1 MIDPAIID
9 ELMNR
14 TGQQYDRDL
23 VTRVYAYMGAKYHIS
38 ADKSKSNIVKG
49 ALVRRDIRVPSKL
62 AVSIYEYLLQRE
74 LLERYGRV
82 DETNLKYL
90 NAAYG
95 NVELIVFNDVIKG
108 ASGPYGL
115 CPTNPIPTRG
125 IGMEY
130 RYVDKLLTADGRK
143 TKSSRF
149 GSFKSPISEYPLD
162 MFKITDED
170 GNSLPDVW
178 LSGYQAVTSGTPPEG
193 YILSDE

>member
-9 ELMNR
+9 DLMEF
-14 TGQQYDRDL
+14 TGHQYDRDL
-23 VTRVYAYMGAKYHIS
+23 IARIYAYMGTKFQIS

-49 ALVRRDIRVPSKL
+49 ALVRRDVRVPSRM
-62 AVSIYEYLLQRE
+62 AVAIYDYLLRQE
-74 LLERYGRV
+74 LMDRYGRV

-95 NVELIVFNDVIKG
+95 NVELIVVNDVIQG

-130 RYVDKLLTADGRK
+130 RYVDKLLTTDGRK
-143 TKSSRF
+143 TNSSRF
-149 GSFKSPISEYPLD
+149 GSFQSPISQYPVD

-170 GNSLPDVW
+170 GNPLPDVW
-178 LSGYQAVTSGTPPEG
+178 LSGYQAVTSSTPPEG
-193 YILSDE
+193 YMLAKD

>member
-9 ELMNR
+9 DLMDFTNH
-14 TGQQYDRDL
+14 QYDRNL
-23 VTRVYAYMGAKYHIS
+23 VARIYAYMGTKFRIS

-49 ALVRRDIRVPSKL
+49 ALIRKDVRVPSRM
-62 AVSIYEYLLQRE
+62 AVSIYDYLLRQE

-95 NVELIVFNDVIKG
+95 NVELIVYNDVIQG

-130 RYVDKLLTADGRK
+130 RYVERLRTSSGGK
-143 TKSSRF
+143 TKYSRF
-149 GSFKSPISEYPLD
+149 GSFSSPISKYPVD
-162 MFKITDED
+162 MFNLTDEN
-170 GNSLPDVW
+170 GNKLHDVW
-178 LSGYQAVTSGTPPEG
+178 VSGYQAITSSTPPEG
-193 YILSDE
+193 YILADE